1 MPEPPQPSPDFPALP
16 LTFASVKIP
25 FMVTASQSSRTG
37 LISGLTAASI
47 WGGMYVVSKV
57 VLDFIPP
64 FALVTLRLLLG
75 ILVLLF
81 IIQAQG
87 GTGFS
92 RRQTLRLVAVGWV
105 GYGVSL
111 GLQFTGTRLSTA
123 SNGALV
129 TSATPTFVLL
139 FAAWI
144 LGERITHRRLIAL
157 LLATLGVIAV
167 IDPRTARLST
177 DLFLGNIIL
186 VGAALT
192 WALYSV
198 LVRKVTRDAPVLPA
212 TMVFFW
218 GGLIVSL
225 PASAWELHAIGL
237 GEISIGVIAGVLYI
251 GIISTALAMYLWNN
265 AFAQLEAGVASL
277 TFFAQPVVGAGLGA
291 LLLGEKLTPLFL
303 VGGLLIGI
311 GLWLA
316 AVES

>member
-1 MPEPPQPSPDFPALP
+1 MQNG
-16 LTFASVKIP
+16 
-25 FMVTASQSSRTG
+25 SQSSRIG
-37 LISGLTAASI
+37 LVSGLTAASI

-64 FALVTLRLLLG
+64 FALVSLRLVLG
-75 ILVLLF
+75 ILVLWV
-81 IIQAQG
+81 IVRRQG
-87 GTGFS
+87 GAGFS
-92 RRQTLRLVAVGWV
+92 RGQALHLVAVGWV

-111 GLQFTGTRLSTA
+111 GLQFTGTKLSTA

-129 TSATPTFVLL
+129 TSATPAFVLL

-144 LGERITHRRLIAL
+144 LGERITRRRLVAL

-167 IDPRTARLST
+167 IDPRTARLSP

-186 VGAALT
+186 VSAALT

-198 LVRKVTRDAPVLPA
+198 LVRKVSRDVPVLPA

-225 PASAWELHAIGL
+225 PASAWELQTVGL
-237 GEISIGVIAGVLYI
+237 GEISMGVIAGVLYI
-251 GIISTALAMYLWNN
+251 GVISTALAMYLWNN
-265 AFAQLEAGVASL
+265 AFALLEAAVASL

-291 LLLGEKLTPLFL
+291 LFLGEKLTPLFL
-303 VGGLLIGI
+303 IGGLLIGL

-316 AVES
+316 AREG